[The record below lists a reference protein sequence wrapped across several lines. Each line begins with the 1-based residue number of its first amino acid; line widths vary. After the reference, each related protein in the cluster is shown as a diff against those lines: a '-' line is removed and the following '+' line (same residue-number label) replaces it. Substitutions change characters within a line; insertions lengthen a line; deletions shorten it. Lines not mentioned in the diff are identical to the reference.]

1 MPAPLHK
8 TLTPPNSQSIPPN
21 RCNLKPKP
29 YFYGMKKMHAAF
41 ALLAILLLGCNSPKQ
56 IAVNPIKA
64 TTAIPIQAPKPP
76 KNIIFLIGDGM
87 GTSQIYGGMIANHN
101 VLALER
107 FKHLGFIKT
116 YSFDNIITDSGA
128 GATAFSI
135 GQKAYNNAIGVSAD
149 TMAHET
155 VLESAAKAGKA
166 TGIIATSTITHAT
179 PASFVAHVPHREMH
193 NEIAWEIVNSPLQ
206 LFIGG
211 GRKYFNQRT
220 DGRDLIAEAQQRGFF
235 MVDNEKAMNELPAN
249 VRFGALLWEDAAPKK
264 TDGRDDV
271 LPRATSFALDRLSQ
285 NEKGFFLMVEG
296 SQIDWGGHAN
306 DADYIVQEMI
316 DFDKAVALA
325 LDFAEKDGET
335 LVIVTADHETG
346 GFALAGGDFV
356 KGTVKG
362 AFTSTKHTAVM
373 VPVFA
378 FGPGADWFTGIQEN
392 TDLYQHMMKL
402 QGLQAAPPVSWRA
415 IKRQ

>member
-1 MPAPLHK
+1 MK
-8 TLTPPNSQSIPPN
+8 TV
-21 RCNLKPKP
+21 
-29 YFYGMKKMHAAF
+29 HAVF
-41 ALLAILLLGCNSPKQ
+41 ALLAVLMMGCNSQKEMLVHP
-56 IAVNPIKA
+56 AA
-64 TTAIPIQAPKPP
+64 SSAAIPIPAPKPP
-76 KNIIFLIGDGM
+76 KNVILLIGDGM

-107 FKHLGFIKT
+107 FKHIGFIKT

-166 TGIIATSTITHAT
+166 TGLIATSSITHAT

-193 NEIAWEIVNSPLQ
+193 DDIAWEIVNSPLQ

-211 GRKYFNQRT
+211 GRQYFNKRE

-235 MVDNEKAMNELPAN
+235 MVDNEKAMNELPAQ
-249 VRFGALLWEDAAPKK
+249 VRFGALLWDDAAPKK
-264 TDGRDDV
+264 TDGRDDI
-271 LPRATSFALDRLSQ
+271 LPRATTFALDRLAQ

-316 DFDKAVALA
+316 DFDKAVAMA

-346 GFALAGGDFV
+346 GFALNGGDF
-356 KGTVKG
+356 KAGTVKG
-362 AFTSTKHTAVM
+362 AFTTKKHTAVM

-378 FGPGADWFTGIQEN
+378 FGPGAEYFMGIQEN
-392 TDLYQHMMKL
+392 TDLYTHMMHLMELKVSR
-402 QGLQAAPPVSWRA
+402 APVSWRA
-415 IKRQ
+415 IKRN

>member
-1 MPAPLHK
+1 
-8 TLTPPNSQSIPPN
+8 
-21 RCNLKPKP
+21 
-29 YFYGMKKMHAAF
+29 MKLITFCFLLA
-41 ALLAILLLGCNSPKQ
+41 ALLGSSCNSTKTVTPAANEQ
-56 IAVNPIKA
+56 AIQRPI
-64 TTAIPIQAPKPP
+64 PQPQPP
-76 KNIIFLIGDGM
+76 KNVIFLIGDGM
-87 GTSQIYGGMIANHN
+87 GVSQIYGGMIANHN

-107 FKHLGFIKT
+107 FKNIGFIKT
-116 YSFDNIITDSGA
+116 YSFDDIITDSGA

-135 GQKAYNNAIGVSAD
+135 GQKTYNNAIGVSAD

-155 VLESAAKAGKA
+155 VLESAARAGKA

-211 GRKYFNQRT
+211 GRKHFNQRE
-220 DGRDLIAEAQQRGFF
+220 DGRDLIAEAMQRGFF
-235 MVDNEKAMNELPAN
+235 MVDNEKAMQELPAG

-264 TDGRDDV
+264 TDGRDDI
-271 LPRATSFALDRLSQ
+271 LPRATTFALDRLSQ

-346 GFALAGGDFV
+346 GFALNGGDF
-356 KGTVKG
+356 KAGTVKG
-362 AFTSTKHTAVM
+362 AFTTKKHTAVM

-378 FGPGADWFTGIQEN
+378 FGPGAEYFTGIQEN
-392 TDLYQHMMKL
+392 TDIYTHMMQLLELKVSKQPL
-402 QGLQAAPPVSWRA
+402 SWRA
-415 IKRQ
+415 IKRN